1 MKRVRFDLSS
11 AEPKRMM
18 LNILFRRSMAHHHKK
33 APLRAKFMHL
43 SAALVTGSCLLIFYG
58 QFLLLGRCEGR
69 GEDCFE
75 AAEAAE
81 RSKRHTGAGFA
92 NGHTR

>member
-18 LNILFRRSMAHHHKK
+18 LNILFRRFMAHHKK

-58 QFLLLGRCEGR
+58 QFLLLGLSHGSC
-69 GEDCFE
+69 
-75 AAEAAE
+75 
-81 RSKRHTGAGFA
+81 
-92 NGHTR
+92 